1 MPVVYRNEY
10 DPKPITGGGHLEITP
25 TVKAFVEEDGSDV
38 RLDRVRIFDE
48 QGNFVKSYLRDKMG
62 RRFED
67 NLGNTEDDLS
77 YLETLS
83 FLQN

>member
-1 MPVVYRNEY
+1 MPVIYRQEY
-10 DPKPITGGGHLEITP
+10 DPKPISGGGHLEITP
-25 TVKAFVEEDGSDV
+25 TVRAFAEEDGSDV

-48 QGNFVKSYLRDKMG
+48 NGKFVKSYLRDKMG

-67 NLGNTEDDLS
+67 NLDDTQDDLS
-77 YLETLS
+77 YLETLP